1 MKKLVLLFHNMCI
14 KQALFTC
21 LLLFFYGVS
30 SAQPVISSF
39 SPVSGSVGISV
50 TITGSNFSTTAAN
63 NLVYFGPVRA
73 TVTAATA
80 SSLTVTVPAG
90 ANFQPISVTVAGLTA
105 YAAKPFIVT
114 FPGGGQLYDNSFALQ
129 QDFTTDLRPNAFAV
143 ADFDGDG
150 KTDLATPNNYST
162 ASLASVSVLRNTSS
176 PGAVSF
182 ATRQDIVTD
191 AGTYAIAAADV
202 DGDGKLDII
211 SSSNLV
217 STISVF
223 RNIST
228 VGTISFAPR
237 MDFASP
243 STPFGIVAG
252 DIDGDGKTDLAVLGS
267 SSQVVSVYR
276 NTGSVGNVSF
286 APRVDFST
294 QLSPYR
300 LAIGD
305 LDGDGKV
312 DIACTNELSNSV
324 SVFRNTSTSGTI
336 AFAARVD
343 ISAGAGNKTY
353 GIAIGDMDGDGK
365 SDMGVV
371 TGTGSGGGVQFY
383 RNTGTAGV
391 ISFALNVTCPL
402 GTSCVPFQVAIN
414 DINGDGK
421 PDFAVTVDSTNGFIR
436 YHENTSSTGNIS
448 FGLPR
453 TSFSSFA
460 PYGVTISDLDNDSRP
475 DLAITEFTLE
485 KISVFK
491 NQCGAPVVTQCVP
504 GQAGIG
510 QVVTITGL
518 NFTGTTAVKFGG
530 VNAASFSVVNA
541 TTISAT
547 LGAGASGNIEVTN
560 AFGTGLLAGFVFAT
574 PPTITSFTPTSA
586 GAGATVTI
594 SGTNFSTANAV
605 SFGAVPAASF
615 AIVSAT
621 TITAVIGTGAS
632 GNVSVTNTF
641 GTGSLAGFT
650 FIGPPVISSFT
661 PATGG
666 IGTVV
671 TINGTGFTGATAVS
685 FGGTAAASF
694 TVVNPTTITATVAG
708 GSSGSVSVTTAQG
721 TGSLAGFT
729 FVLPPA
735 PVIISFSPLSANVG
749 ATVTINGSNFNTS
762 PANNIVY
769 FGATRATVTAASATQ
784 LTVTVPAGAT
794 YRPISV
800 LNTATNLSG
809 SSISQFSPAFPNGG
823 IINNQ
828 SFPDRTDL
836 TTDPSYFPNYPE
848 IADLDG
854 DGKPDIIFGQGTNH
868 PVGIFRN
875 TSPGGSLSFAAA
887 SYLTGFNSSYISIA
901 DIDGD
906 GKKDLVGVVNNLL
919 AIRRNISVPG
929 TISFAPVATFL
940 SSVADQ
946 RMVVTDLNNDGR
958 PDIVLPFGGNLMMS
972 VVRNTSTPGSISLA
986 AKTDFPSLGGPTY
999 SQVGDLDGD
1008 NNMDIV
1014 ISYGFLSNNI
1024 SVYRNNGTGGNIS
1037 FAPKIDF
1044 ATNANPGN
1052 IAIGDLDGD
1061 NKNEICVSN
1070 LSTNNFSIYRN
1081 TGSSGSISFAPKLD
1095 ITTPD
1100 PTLMKY
1106 VDIGDVDGD
1115 GRSDLIIGKDFTSP
1129 GVFIYKNNSTTGNI
1143 SLTMSA
1149 QLNSGNP
1156 WSTDLGDMDAD
1167 GRPDLVLALPNSHS
1181 ISLFKNKV
1189 NIPLITSFSP
1199 IFAGTG
1205 TTVTITGNHFIGAT
1219 AVSFGGTAATSFTV
1233 VNATTITAVVA
1244 GGATGAVSVTT
1255 PTGTAS
1261 RTGFTY
1267 VPPPTLIS
1275 FSPTSGPSG
1284 TVVTLTGTNFTGVSA
1299 VSFGGTA
1306 ASSFTPFNSTTTT
1319 AIVGAGS
1326 SGNVSIT
1333 AIGGS
1338 ASLGGFTYISLPA
1351 PVISSFTPTA
1361 GGSGTVVTI
1370 TGTNFNGAT
1379 AVSFGGTAAASYTV
1393 VNPTTI
1399 TATVGAGASGNVSV
1413 TTPGGTGSLA
1423 GFSFVRP
1430 PTISSFTP
1438 TGAGTGSTIT
1448 ISGTNFTNVTAV
1460 NFGGANA
1467 GSYTV
1472 VNANTITAV
1481 VGAGASG
1488 LVIVTN
1494 IAGVGSLGGF
1504 TYYPTPTISSFN
1516 PLTGTTGAIV
1526 TITGTNFTGAT
1537 QVSFGGTAAT
1547 SFTVVNATTISA
1559 VIGNGASGVVT
1570 VITPGGT
1577 ATLAGFTF
1585 SPVTAIG
1592 GPGSVNS
1599 PELTVSPNPVSSVIN
1614 IKHPASSVFRAS
1626 IEIYDALGRQVSEAM
1641 PARGSTMTLFN
1652 TDHLSSG
1659 VYIIKWRA
1667 GTRTL
1672 TRLFLKQ

>member
-1 MKKLVLLFHNMCI
+1 MRKLFLLLNI
-14 KQALFTC
+14 LSVKQVQLTC
-21 LLLFFYGVS
+21 LFIFTFLVS
-30 SAQPVISSF
+30 TAQPVISTF
-39 SPVSGSVGISV
+39 SPASGTVGTSV
-50 TITGSNFSTTAAN
+50 TISGSNFSTTAAN
-63 NLVYFGPVRA
+63 NIVYFGPVRA
-73 TVTAATA
+73 NVTAATA

-90 ANFQPISVTVAGLTA
+90 ANFQPITVTVAGLTA
-105 YAAKPFIVT
+105 YSAKPFIVT
-114 FPGGGQLYDNSFALQ
+114 FSGGGQLYDNSFAPQ
-129 QDFTTDLRPNAFAV
+129 QDFTTDLHPNAFAV

-162 ASLASVSVLRNTSS
+162 ANLASVSVLRNTSS

-182 ATRQDIVTD
+182 AARQDMVTD
-191 AGTYAIAAADV
+191 AGTYAITAADV
-202 DGDGKLDII
+202 DGDGKQDII

-228 VGTISFAPR
+228 VGTISFAAR
-237 MDFASP
+237 IDIASP

-267 SSQVVSVYR
+267 LSQVVSVYR

-294 QLSPYR
+294 QLNPYR

-305 LDGDGKV
+305 LDGDGKA
-312 DIACTNELSNSV
+312 DIACTNEFSNSV
-324 SVFRNTSTSGTI
+324 SVFRNTSSIGTVT
-336 AFAARVD
+336 FAARVD

-383 RNTGTAGV
+383 RNTGTTGT
-391 ISFALNVTCPL
+391 ISFSLNVTCPL
-402 GTSCVPFQVAIN
+402 GTSCVPYQVAIN

-421 PDFAVTVDSTNGFIR
+421 PDFAVTVDSANGFIR
-436 YHENTSSTGNIS
+436 YHENTSSSGNIS

-460 PYGVTISDLDNDSRP
+460 PYGVTLSDLDNDSRP
-475 DLAITEFTLE
+475 DLAVTEFTLD
-485 KISVFK
+485 KISVYK

-504 GQAGIG
+504 GQAGTG

-518 NFTGTTAVKFGG
+518 NFTGTTTVKFGG
-530 VNAASFSVVNA
+530 INAASFTVVNA

-547 LGAGASGNIEVTN
+547 LGAGASGSIEVTN
-560 AFGTGLLAGFVFAT
+560 AFGTGTLAGFVFAT

-586 GAGATVTI
+586 GSGATVTI
-594 SGTNFSTANAV
+594 TGANFSTANAV
-605 SFGAVPAASF
+605 SFGGVAAASF
-615 AIVSAT
+615 SVVSAT
-621 TITAVIGTGAS
+621 SITAVVGTGAS

-641 GTGSLAGFT
+641 GTGSLAGFS

-694 TVVNPTTITATVAG
+694 TVVNSNTITATVAG
-708 GSSGSVSVTTAQG
+708 GSSGSVSVTTPQG
-721 TGSLAGFT
+721 TGSLAGFS

-735 PVIISFSPLSANVG
+735 PAILSFSPASADVG
-749 ATVTINGSNFNTS
+749 ASVTINGSNFNTS
-762 PANNIVY
+762 PASNIVY
-769 FGATRATVTAASATQ
+769 FGATRATVTAATTTQ
-784 LTVTVPAGAT
+784 LTVTVPAGAN

-800 LNTATNLSG
+800 LNLATNLSG
-809 SSISQFSPAFPNGG
+809 SSITQFSPTFPNGG
-823 IINNQ
+823 IITNQ
-828 SFPDRTDL
+828 SFPERTDL
-836 TTDPSYFPNYPE
+836 ATDPFYFPSYPE

-854 DGKPDIIFGQGTNH
+854 DGKPDIIFAQGTSH

-875 TSPGGSLSFAAA
+875 TSPGGTLSFTAA

-906 GKKDLVGVVNNLL
+906 GKKDLVGVAGSLL
-919 AIRRNISVPG
+919 AIRRNTSTPG
-929 TISFAPVATFL
+929 TISFAPAVTFL
-940 SSVADQ
+940 TSVADQ
-946 RMVVTDLNNDGR
+946 RIVVADMNNDGR
-958 PDIVLPFGGNLMMS
+958 PDIILPFGGNLVMS
-972 VVRNTSTPGSISLA
+972 VVRNTSTPGNISLA

-999 SQVGDLDGD
+999 SQIGDLDGD
-1008 NNMDIV
+1008 NNLDIV
-1014 ISYGFLSNNI
+1014 ISYGFISSTI

-1037 FAPKIDF
+1037 FAPKLDF

-1061 NKNEICVSN
+1061 NKKEICVSN
-1070 LSTNNFSIYRN
+1070 LSTNNFSIFRN
-1081 TGSSGSISFAPKLD
+1081 TGTSGIISFAPKID

-1100 PTLMKY
+1100 PVLMKY

-1115 GRSDLIIGKDFTSP
+1115 SKPDLIIGKDFTAP
-1129 GVFIYKNNSTTGNI
+1129 GVFIYKNNSTVGNI
-1143 SLTMSA
+1143 SLAVSA
-1149 QLNSGNP
+1149 QLDSGNP

-1167 GRPDLVLALPNSHS
+1167 GRPDIILALPNWHF
-1181 ISLFKNKV
+1181 ISLYKNKV
-1189 NIPLITSFSP
+1189 NIPLITSFTP

-1205 TTVTITGNHFIGAT
+1205 NTVTITGNHFIGTT
-1219 AVSFGGTAATSFTV
+1219 AVQFGGTPAASFTV

-1244 GGATGAVSVTT
+1244 AGATGAVSVTT

-1267 VPPPTLIS
+1267 VPPPTIIS
-1275 FSPTSGPSG
+1275 FSPTSGPAG
-1284 TVVTLTGTNFTGVSA
+1284 TVVTITGTNFTGVSA
-1299 VSFGGTA
+1299 ISFGGTA
-1306 ASSFTPFNSTTTT
+1306 ASSFTPVNSTTAT
-1319 AIVGAGS
+1319 AVVGAGA

-1333 AIGGS
+1333 AIGGT
-1338 ASLGGFTYISLPA
+1338 ASLGGFTYVTLPA
-1351 PVISSFTPTA
+1351 PVISSFTPNA
-1361 GGSGTVVTI
+1361 GGPGTLVTI

-1379 AVSFGGTAAASYTV
+1379 AVSFGGTAAASYSV

-1399 TATVGAGASGNVSV
+1399 NAVVGAGASGSVSV
-1413 TTPGGTGSLA
+1413 TTPSGTGSLA
-1423 GFSFVRP
+1423 GFTHVRP

-1438 TGAGTGSTIT
+1438 TSGGTGTTIT

-1460 NFGGANA
+1460 NFGSSTA
-1467 GSYTV
+1467 SSFTV
-1472 VNANTITAV
+1472 VNANTITAI

-1488 LVIVTN
+1488 LVTVTN
-1494 IAGVGSLGGF
+1494 IAGSGSLGGF
-1504 TYYPTPTISSFN
+1504 TYYPTPTISSFT
-1516 PLTGTTGAIV
+1516 PVTATTGNTV

-1537 QVSFGGTAAT
+1537 QVIFGGTAAT
-1547 SFTVVNATTISA
+1547 SFTVVNATTITA
-1559 VIGNGASGVVT
+1559 VIGGGSSGVVT

-1599 PELTVSPNPVSSVIN
+1599 PELTVSPNPVSTTIY
-1614 IKHPASSVFRAS
+1614 IKHPVSFAFPAT
-1626 IEIYDALGRQVSEAM
+1626 IEIYDALGRQVAATK
-1641 PARGSTMTLFN
+1641 PARSSTLTLFN
-1652 TDHLSSG
+1652 TDILGAG
-1659 VYIIKWRA
+1659 VYIIKWTSGA
-1667 GTRTL
+1667 RTL